1 MKLKTYALGL
11 LAGLAVTFITA
22 TAAMADTPT
31 VSSVGK
37 KVICQCGCTLILT
50 NCNHGE
56 CGPREEMNTIIANQ
70 ISAGKSEGDIIGF
83 FVDRY
88 GPQVLASPS
97 KSGFNLTAWVLPFA
111 VLAGGGGIL
120 YYLIHSW
127 VRRGQTAEASTAPEM
142 AREREG
148 YSQRLARDLEKF
160 EQR

>member
-1 MKLKTYALGL
+1 MKLKTYAFGL
-11 LAGLAVTFITA
+11 LFGLAATFFTA
-22 TAAMADTPT
+22 MSAMAQTPT

-37 KVICQCGCTLILT
+37 KLICQCGCTLILV

-56 CGPREEMNTIIANQ
+56 CGSREQMNTIIANQ
-70 ISAGKSEGDIIGF
+70 ISAGKSEGNILGF
-83 FVDRY
+83 FIDQY
-88 GPQVLASPS
+88 GPQVLSSPT

-120 YYLIHSW
+120 YFLIHSW
-127 VRRGQTAEASTAPEM
+127 VQRGQTAEAPTAPEI
-142 AREREG
+142 ARERER